1 MQYLIKK
8 NRSPSYINSAL
19 RFIRAY
25 FRCAVEADYLRS
37 NPAEIITWQHQGKAL
52 SNTFSIEEVRALLN
66 IFDFST
72 CLSARNLLVPAIAF
86 DTGALCDIPEKDV
99 RDNVI
104 LLHGKGSKEQHI
116 PLAPYKGISL
126 HGHACCQSNPLPTSV
141 PDAFCGLQD
150 FLTG

>member
-1 MQYLIKK
+1 MCMQNLIKK

-104 LLHGKGSKEQHI
+104 LLHGKGSKERHLSH
-116 PLAPYKGISL
+116 PL
-126 HGHACCQSNPLPTSV
+126 
-141 PDAFCGLQD
+141 
-150 FLTG
+150 